1 MGKSLEYVYKKM
13 VELELVAVPSSWSSI
28 IPARAQSY
36 NRIGKEFDLERQ
48 RKLPSPLALE
58 AMAEIFNSDS
68 DDALEIFSSSICA
81 LMLCSPDRSIEMLY
95 APRDILTPDWVDKKT
110 GEVGTGLRWY
120 PAKGARPTVKTVIPS
135 MRDIAVR
142 AVEKLRQLSEPAQ
155 KLAEW
160 YEKHHRIYLPP
171 HLEYLRLNPRINQ
184 REINAILF
192 SGNIRKLETNES
204 ARIMNWLDS
213 NNVPRISTK
222 RGSSVS
228 FKDLERA
235 VLKQLP
241 AGFPIMDSETG
252 MRYSEALCL
261 ARKGEFHALSIPS
274 QCCFDKV
281 SYGVLQRAL
290 KTSSPTKQSVF
301 ERRGY
306 MDKDRKYLYL
316 STHMLRH
323 YLNTLVRHSG
333 LLTEDEIAVWSGR
346 MSVRQNTAYN
356 HESDRDVITKLRD
369 AVGDPSRS
377 VGPFSNI
384 DNRIFIRRDEFAN
397 IKIITAHTTELGY
410 CIHDYA
416 QSPCQV
422 HQDCINCNEVVC
434 IKGDVR
440 AETNLRKM
448 HLELTRLQADAKAAF
463 SAEVL
468 NAAEWFAYQ
477 TKTLERVNQ
486 LLAILDDPEVPSG
499 AVIQLSGVTPP
510 SRLAMA
516 DEMRKIR
523 IKPVSQSITSLDE
536 VRALLTDSNMQNKGS
551 SNDR

>member
-1 MGKSLEYVYKKM
+1 
-13 VELELVAVPSSWSSI
+13 
-28 IPARAQSY
+28 
-36 NRIGKEFDLERQ
+36 
-48 RKLPSPLALE
+48 
-58 AMAEIFNSDS
+58 
-68 DDALEIFSSSICA
+68 
-81 LMLCSPDRSIEMLY
+81 
-95 APRDILTPDWVDKKT
+95 
-110 GEVGTGLRWY
+110 
-120 PAKGARPTVKTVIPS
+120 
-135 MRDIAVR
+135 
-142 AVEKLRQLSEPAQ
+142 
-155 KLAEW
+155 
-160 YEKHHRIYLPP
+160 
-171 HLEYLRLNPRINQ
+171 
-184 REINAILF
+184 
-192 SGNIRKLETNES
+192 
-204 ARIMNWLDS
+204 MNWLDS

-306 MDKDRKYLYL
+306 MDKDRKYLHL

-397 IKIITAHTTELGY
+397 IKIITAHYG
-410 CIHDYA
+410 
-416 QSPCQV
+416 
-422 HQDCINCNEVVC
+422 
-434 IKGDVR
+434 VR
-440 AETNLRKM
+440 LLYPRLR
-448 HLELTRLQADAKAAF
+448 
-463 SAEVL
+463 
-468 NAAEWFAYQ
+468 
-477 TKTLERVNQ
+477 
-486 LLAILDDPEVPSG
+486 
-499 AVIQLSGVTPP
+499 
-510 SRLAMA
+510 
-516 DEMRKIR
+516 
-523 IKPVSQSITSLDE
+523 
-536 VRALLTDSNMQNKGS
+536 
-551 SNDR
+551 